1 MILVRTVRAMCLI
14 ISQENFQPKPS
25 VFGFYLFMLFKHQT
39 DKQTN
44 KQNKSSD
51 LDVINSIYFSI
62 IPETLCKKR
71 QGLHILS
78 CVNHV

>member
-14 ISQENFQPKPS
+14 ISQENFQPKPL

-44 KQNKSSD
+44 KTNKVTWM
-51 LDVINSIYFSI
+51 L
-62 IPETLCKKR
+62 
-71 QGLHILS
+71 
-78 CVNHV
+78 